1 MENKT
6 TIVIEVINNAVS
18 VGLSIDDKKIDINNL
33 NEKEKF
39 NLFSILNFTQLH
51 LVEDF
56 FKNMINVPINTTF
69 KN

>member
-6 TIVIEVINNAVS
+6 TIIIEVINNAIS
-18 VGLSIDDKKIDINNL
+18 VGLSINDKKIDINNL

>member
-18 VGLSIDDKKIDINNL
+18 VELSIDDKKKDINNL

-39 NLFSILNFTQLH
+39 SLFSILNFTQLH

>member
-6 TIVIEVINNAVS
+6 TIIIEVINNAVS
-18 VGLSIDDKKIDINNL
+18 VGLSINDKKIDINSL

-39 NLFSILNFTQLH
+39 DVFSILNFTQLH
-51 LVEDF
+51 IVEDF
-56 FKNMINVPINTTF
+56 FKNMINVPVNVDF